1 MPENKAVVIVTV
13 SGGFIGGAV
22 CRAFVSDDYSVV
34 GFDRPDV
41 LEPQPGVT
49 NTSCDVTEEDRV
61 AQAVSSV
68 LRDFAE
74 PLASLSFIW
83 LRTTTSQAR
92 APLRIHVFGSMGG
105 SGERG
110 KAVGTGG

>member
-1 MPENKAVVIVTV
+1 VPENKAVVIVTV

-49 NTSCDVTEEDRV
+49 NTMSRKRT
-61 AQAVSSV
+61 A
-68 LRDFAE
+68 
-74 PLASLSFIW
+74 W
-83 LRTTTSQAR
+83 LRPSVRSCAISPSR
-92 APLRIHVFGSMGG
+92 SHPVIHLAAYYDFSSPSASPDSCVRLYGRLR
-105 SGERG
+105 
-110 KAVGTGG
+110 